1 MVLRTALD
9 SVVFMALMVYLL
21 LGLVIYGAYD
31 FTNYSTL
38 RQWPFALMLADVAWH
53 TAATVVSSTTVP
65 LLVRT

>member
-1 MVLRTALD
+1 
-9 SVVFMALMVYLL
+9 
-21 LGLVIYGAYD
+21 VIYGAYD